1 MACSQLLTEYLGEA
15 AAARLC
21 AALGGCQIKIPKRRD
36 GVWWARLVEAIGE
49 RDAEELCRIFG
60 GESIYIPRNAASGRE
75 ELRRLV
81 LRRLAAGET
90 FAEIARSLEFRVRY
104 SERGLRKLVAGPGN
118 GALLSNGA
126 RD

>member
-1 MACSQLLTEYLGEA
+1 MLAEYIGEE
-15 AAARLC
+15 AAARL
-21 AALGGCQIKIPKRRD
+21 ADAFGGCQVKVPKRRD

-60 GESIYIPRNAASGRE
+60 GESIYIPRNASSGRE

-118 GALLSNGA
+118 VSLRSNGA
-126 RD
+126 GD